1 MTINWQLLMPE
12 LIIILTFILVAIF
25 DLFNSIQKTVAAWL
39 TIVGCAIALYVSI
52 DMLQVGMEGT
62 EFSNMIQVDKYS
74 LFFNVIFLVSTIL
87 VVLISMNYLG
97 RQDRRQGEYYLL
109 ILLATLGMML
119 MASGNEL
126 IVVFLGLELMSLSLY
141 VLAGY
146 FQRSMASSEAGM
158 KYLLLGAFASGFFLY
173 GIALIYGGAGTTSI
187 PKIASAITVNA
198 RSPLL
203 LSGMFLLVVGFGFK
217 VALVPFHQWA
227 PDVYE
232 GAPTSIAAFISAGPK
247 AAGFAAFLRIFLEAL
262 QNIQSEWIV
271 VVTILAALTMTVG
284 NLVAIAQRNIKRM
297 LAYSSIAHAGYVL
310 VGLAA
315 ANKDGI
321 SSAMF
326 YLLVYCIMNIGAF
339 GAVILARTED
349 GESLMISD
357 YAGLGFKKPLLALFM
372 TLMLLSLAGF
382 PPTAG
387 FVGKFYIFRSA
398 VESGQIWL
406 VIIGAINTAISAFYY
421 LRVVVA
427 MYMREPE
434 AELDFLAYPR
444 LLIVALTLAAI
455 GVVLIG
461 ILPSYFL
468 RAQPKSARSYRDLTM
483 AKLIRGSD
491 WNSMDL
497 ASIGI
502 TLVLAIGIG
511 SGLGWWIGGKLGNQ
525 TIGLII
531 GFIIG
536 TAAGFIEMFRA
547 VSRWNKRM
555 EHEETVKDSEEDS

>member
-12 LIIILTFILVAIF
+12 LIIILTFIIVAIF
-25 DLFNSIQKTVAAWL
+25 DLFNSLQKTFTAL
-39 TIVGCAIALYVSI
+39 ITIVGCAIALYVSI
-52 DMLQVGMEGT
+52 DMLNIGIEGT

-87 VVLISMNYLG
+87 VVLISINYLG
-97 RQDRRQGEYYLL
+97 QQDRRQGEYYLL

-187 PKIASAITVNA
+187 PQIASALTVDTK
-198 RSPLL
+198 SPLL
-203 LSGMFLLVVGFGFK
+203 LAGMFLLVVGFGFK

-247 AAGFAAFLRIFLEAL
+247 AAGFAAFLRIFMEAL
-262 QNIQSEWIV
+262 QNLQSEWIV
-271 VVTILAALTMTVG
+271 AITILAALTMSVG

-339 GAVILARTED
+339 GVVILARTED

-372 TLMLLSLAGF
+372 TVMLLSLAGF

-387 FVGKFYIFRSA
+387 FIGKFYIFRSA

-406 VIIGAINTAISAFYY
+406 VIIGAINTVIAAFYY

-444 LLIVALTLAAI
+444 LLIVVLTLAAI

-461 ILPSYFL
+461 ILPSFFL
-468 RAQPKSARSYRDLTM
+468 SPAQISTFL
-483 AKLIRGSD
+483 
-491 WNSMDL
+491 
-497 ASIGI
+497 
-502 TLVLAIGIG
+502 
-511 SGLGWWIGGKLGNQ
+511 
-525 TIGLII
+525 
-531 GFIIG
+531 
-536 TAAGFIEMFRA
+536 
-547 VSRWNKRM
+547 
-555 EHEETVKDSEEDS
+555 

>member
-12 LIIILTFILVAIF
+12 LIIILTFIIVTIF
-25 DLFNSIQKTVAAWL
+25 DLFDSLQKTFTALV

-52 DMLQVGMEGT
+52 DMLNLGTEGT

-87 VVLISMNYLG
+87 IVLISMNYLG
-97 RQDRRQGEYYLL
+97 SKDRRQGEYYLL

-119 MASGNEL
+119 MATGNEL
-126 IVVFLGLELMSLSLY
+126 IVIFLGLELMSLSLY

-146 FQRSMASSEAGM
+146 FRRSMVSSEAGM

-187 PKIASAITVNA
+187 PQIASALTA
-198 RSPLL
+198 DAKSPLL
-203 LSGMFLLVVGFGFK
+203 LAGMFLLVVGFGFK

-247 AAGFAAFLRIFLEAL
+247 AAGFAAFLRIFMEAL
-262 QNIQSEWIV
+262 QNLQSEWIV
-271 VVTILAALTMTVG
+271 TITILAALTMSVG

-326 YLLVYCIMNIGAF
+326 YLLVYCVMNIGAF
-339 GAVILARTED
+339 GVVILARTED
-349 GESLMISD
+349 SESLMISD

-372 TLMLLSLAGF
+372 TVMLLSLAGF

-398 VESGQIWL
+398 VEAGQIWL

-444 LLIVALTLAAI
+444 LLIIALTLAAI

-468 RAQPKSARSYRDLTM
+468 SPAQISTFL
-483 AKLIRGSD
+483 
-491 WNSMDL
+491 
-497 ASIGI
+497 
-502 TLVLAIGIG
+502 
-511 SGLGWWIGGKLGNQ
+511 
-525 TIGLII
+525 
-531 GFIIG
+531 
-536 TAAGFIEMFRA
+536 
-547 VSRWNKRM
+547 
-555 EHEETVKDSEEDS
+555 

>member
-74 LFFNVIFLVSTIL
+74 LFFDVIFLVSTIL

-97 RQDRRQGEYYLL
+97 RTDRRQGEYYLL

-173 GIALIYGGAGTTSI
+173 GIALIYGGAGTTNI

-198 RSPLL
+198 KSPLL

-349 GESLMISD
+349 GESLVISD

-468 RAQPKSARSYRDLTM
+468 SPAQISTFL
-483 AKLIRGSD
+483 
-491 WNSMDL
+491 
-497 ASIGI
+497 
-502 TLVLAIGIG
+502 
-511 SGLGWWIGGKLGNQ
+511 
-525 TIGLII
+525 
-531 GFIIG
+531 
-536 TAAGFIEMFRA
+536 
-547 VSRWNKRM
+547 
-555 EHEETVKDSEEDS
+555 